1 MNKELRFFDLFLPLL
16 IASAIC
22 GPIAIFTLGFEYLAT
37 GLLAGFLIGC
47 KIAWYMPYFKHYKP
61 ISQIVNILGHL
72 LFTTFMAFLSYV
84 FIKNGQP
91 IISWVG
97 YAFAFLV
104 MLFGWNKD
112 IKSFNKHRESNTEQ
126 PQKHL

>member
-1 MNKELRFFDLFLPLL
+1 MKKELRFFDLFQHLL
-16 IASAIC
+16 ITSAIC
-22 GPIAIFTLGFEYLAT
+22 AIIAIFTLGFKYLAT

-72 LFTTFMAFLSYV
+72 FLTAFMAFLSYV

-91 IISWVG
+91 IISWAG
-97 YAFAFLV
+97 YAFAVTV
-104 MLFGWNKD
+104 MISSWNKD
-112 IKSFNKHRESNTEQ
+112 IKTFNKNSDTQ
-126 PQKHL
+126 T